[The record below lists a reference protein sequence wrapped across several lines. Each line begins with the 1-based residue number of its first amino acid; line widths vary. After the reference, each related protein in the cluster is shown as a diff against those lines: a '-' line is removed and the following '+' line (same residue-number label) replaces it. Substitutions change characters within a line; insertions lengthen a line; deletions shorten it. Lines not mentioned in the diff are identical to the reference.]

1 MMMKLGFMVAGI
13 IMANLMAPAW
23 ALSLKLSPEIDL
35 LVVDGKQ
42 VSGPILKGA
51 DSLELDAGQHQLLF
65 QISKNIH
72 LNATA
77 ATLYHSPP
85 IIVVFNAQN
94 LHAVNIRLPALT
106 TEQQGRDF
114 SQRMNIA
121 LVDEKGSQISYR
133 QDRLIQAKDV
143 AAPNLE
149 AAMNQ
154 YNLSGHPASIPAFA
168 FTKKS
173 AMALNARRPLADAA
187 LDPHDVTASL
197 SLSLWSILQKGPRI
211 SPPLGEFSA
220 H

>member
-1 MMMKLGFMVAGI
+1 MKLGFMVAGI
-13 IMANLMAPAW
+13 ILANLMAPAW

-51 DSLELDAGQHQLLF
+51 DSLELDTGQHQLLF
-65 QISKNIH
+65 QVSKNMH
-72 LNATA
+72 LNASS

-94 LHAVNIRLPALT
+94 LHAVNIRLPTLT
-106 TEQQGRDF
+106 TEEQGRDF
-114 SQRMNIA
+114 SQKMNIA
-121 LVDEKGSQISYR
+121 LVDEQGNPINYR
-133 QDRLIQAKDV
+133 QDRLVSSKDTV
-143 AAPNLE
+143 ALNLE

-168 FTKKS
+168 LAKKS
-173 AMALNARRPLADAA
+173 AVTQNVNRPQRNKTLTSD
-187 LDPHDVTASL
+187 DVTASL
-197 SLSLWSILQKGPRI
+197 SLSLWSMLHKGQPI
-211 SPPLGEFSA
+211 SPPQGEFSA